1 MAQSTTLRIFLA
13 VAALAFFTTLPA
25 VSQDV
30 PDYSIS
36 GRGTRIL
43 EGANGLTIKIL
54 VEEANLGGS
63 EVEIGEITFPGK
75 SPGGDHLH
83 ETNEI
88 FYMLSGKMEHI
99 VNGESAVL
107 VPGMIGIVRKGDTVS
122 HKILSDE
129 PVRALV
135 IWAPGGEA
143 ERLAQFFTV
152 KPIE

>member
-1 MAQSTTLRIFLA
+1 MLQYTALRIFLP
-13 VAALAFFTTLPA
+13 VVALASATTLPA
-25 VSQDV
+25 LAQDAR
-30 PDYSIS
+30 DYSIS
-36 GRGTRIL
+36 GQGTRIL

-54 VEEANLGGS
+54 VEETNLGGS
-63 EVEIGEITFPGK
+63 EVEVGEITFPGK
-75 SPGGDHLH
+75 SPGGDHVH

-88 FYMLSGKMEHI
+88 FYVLSGRMEHI

-107 VPGMIGIVRKGDTVS
+107 DPGMIGIVRKGDTVS

-143 ERLAQFFTV
+143 DRLAQFFTV
-152 KPIE
+152 KQIE